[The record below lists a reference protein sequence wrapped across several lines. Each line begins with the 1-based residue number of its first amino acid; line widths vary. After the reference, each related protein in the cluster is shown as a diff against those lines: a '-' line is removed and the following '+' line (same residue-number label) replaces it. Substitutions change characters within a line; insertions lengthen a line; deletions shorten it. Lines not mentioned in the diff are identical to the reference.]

1 MKDNTIK
8 VNRDEKIAVYDN
20 KVGICVDEYIGSLD
34 ADSDD
39 ERKMLIRKAPVFRG
53 MCKYVFEHV
62 FKIGKGEIRYNN
74 KSSNIDY
81 ADVDMLDHVWAMY
94 TSLCYKYLSAPT
106 FLNFAIFSGIDDSTL
121 VSWYNGDYRDDSNR
135 DVSTTDNI
143 STVDNL
149 NSTIS
154 NTDDGNDIYI
164 NNIHAAADPL
174 NDRQVGDPVG
184 SSHSSTVKRWKK
196 ECEAAL
202 YDVAMGGGIGGM
214 FLLKANYGYS
224 EGAQQITLTN
234 GDAGKTIDQ
243 IAAEHRPQIAQASD
257 DTDDMHPPAA
267 DF

>member
-74 KSSNIDY
+74 KNSNIDY
-81 ADVDMLDHVWAMY
+81 ADVDMLNHVWSLY
-94 TSLCYKYLSAPT
+94 TSLCYKYLSNPT
-106 FLNFAIFSGIDDSTL
+106 LLNFAIFSGIDNTTL
-121 VSWYNGDYRDDSNR
+121 ASWINGEYRDDSNTSLSTI
-135 DVSTTDNI
+135 DNISTTDNVNGII
-143 STVDNL
+143 ST
-149 NSTIS
+149 
-154 NTDDGNDIYI
+154 DDKGNDIYI
-164 NNIHAAADPL
+164 NNIHGADEPR
-174 NDRQVGDPVG
+174 NNSQISDPVG
-184 SSHSSTVKRWKK
+184 SSHSQTVKKWKS

-202 YDVAMGGGIGGM
+202 YDVAMNGGIGGM

-257 DTDDMHPPAA
+257 DTDNIQPPAA

>member
-74 KSSNIDY
+74 KNSNIDY
-81 ADVDMLDHVWAMY
+81 ADVDMLDHVWSMY
-94 TSLCYKYLSAPT
+94 TALCYRYLSDPT
-106 FLNFAIFSGIDDSTL
+106 LLNFSIFSGIDNTTL
-121 VSWYNGDYRDDSNR
+121 TSWSNGEYRDDSKSNM
-135 DVSTTDNI
+135 STTDK
-143 STVDNL
+143 STLSFIDSTYKGNDDNG
-149 NSTIS
+149 S
-154 NTDDGNDIYI
+154 DIYI
-164 NNIHAAADPL
+164 NNIQSDDDTRNAVPM
-174 NDRQVGDPVG
+174 GDPVG
-184 SSHSSTVKRWKK
+184 SSHSQTVKRWKS

-202 YDVAMGGGIGGM
+202 YDVAKAGNIGGI
-214 FLLKANYGYS
+214 FLLKANCGYS

-243 IAAEHRPQIAQASD
+243 IAAEHRFQIAQD
-257 DTDDMHPPAA
+257 DNDQTDSTPPAA